1 MPRGRQKRVSA
12 GRRYTPTTSS
22 RRSRDGNGPDDA
34 AFVTAVTAVDDV
46 NNGAMNRRATS
57 GAPTHPRWDVASPA
71 NWSAS
76 LLRQT
81 IEDRGMKLP
90 SGIKKSQLLRIFLDN
105 FDTRSDPGR
114 NDAAHHLASSS
125 SRAMLPPAPPAT
137 GATTPLVTP
146 GPSTRW
152 GIAADCNR
160 MATMARRRQRH
171 FPSPAIT
178 TTTHAPNWRPP
189 TESVMLDTSPE
200 MEPLVDVVRALQ
212 ASMSAVASRLD
223 DMDER
228 PIAAG
233 QHYLQQNNPS
243 AIATPPATLHPI
255 EPVAQVAY
263 SLTTAMQGIERST
276 GISLRATDCSFQS
289 LPTSTATTSGIPSE
303 QLPAVETVSPAVRA
317 AIFNGNDINLA
328 TLLMPHSELNQP
340 RPMSS
345 DPRLNR
351 NLTLPEFICAFNKY
365 RNIMCEV
372 WNRRH
377 ELDKYEGIIVEIA
390 SKIEGTS
397 FYEYHRA
404 FSARSAALIQQQN
417 VKVDWGVR
425 DNGLFCSLFVG
436 QKANVCSLCGSGAH
450 LSNFCPLLANQ
461 KISNQ
466 QFPRGNGP
474 DRQSDIQGRP
484 RVSIGHQEICNNF
497 NSERGCSRPYCKFL
511 HSCLFCKGSHARMAC
526 PTKPEFRNRSGQRAK
541 TTNHY
546 PPKPTQ

>member
-1 MPRGRQKRVSA
+1 MS
-12 GRRYTPTTSS
+12 
-22 RRSRDGNGPDDA
+22 
-34 AFVTAVTAVDDV
+34 
-46 NNGAMNRRATS
+46 
-57 GAPTHPRWDVASPA
+57 
-71 NWSAS
+71 
-76 LLRQT
+76 
-81 IEDRGMKLP
+81 
-90 SGIKKSQLLRIFLDN
+90 
-105 FDTRSDPGR
+105 
-114 NDAAHHLASSS
+114 
-125 SRAMLPPAPPAT
+125 PPAPLAT
-137 GATTPLVTP
+137 GATTSLVTP

-160 MATMARRRQRH
+160 LATMARQRH
-171 FPSPAIT
+171 VPSPAFR
-178 TTTHAPNWRPP
+178 TTHARNWRPP
-189 TESVMLDTSPE
+189 TECVILDTSPE

-212 ASMSAVASRLD
+212 ASMSGVTSRLD
-223 DMDER
+223 NMDER
-228 PIAAG
+228 PIAAD
-233 QHYLQQNNPS
+233 QHNLQQNNSS
-243 AIATPPATLHPI
+243 AILTPPATLHPI
-255 EPVAQVAY
+255 VPVAQVDSSY
-263 SLTTAMQGIERST
+263 SLTSAMQAIERST
-276 GISLRATDCSFQS
+276 GKSLRASDCSFQL

-303 QLPAVETVSPAVRA
+303 QLPALETVSPAVSA

-328 TLLMPHSELNQP
+328 TLLMPLSELNQP

-351 NLTLPEFICAFNKY
+351 NLTLPKFICAFNKY

-397 FYEYHRA
+397 FYEYHRS
-404 FSARSAALIQQQN
+404 FSARAAVLIQQQN

-436 QKANVCSLCGSGAH
+436 QKANVCSLCGSVAH

-461 KISNQ
+461 KLSNQ

-474 DRQSDIQGRP
+474 DRQSYIQGRP
-484 RVSIGHQEICNNF
+484 RVSIGHQEICYNF

-511 HSCLFCKGSHARMAC
+511 HSCLFCKLQHARMAC
-526 PTKPEFRNRSGQRAK
+526 PTKPEFKNTSGQRAK
-541 TTNHY
+541 TPNHY

>member
-22 RRSRDGNGPDDA
+22 RRSRDRNGPDDA
-34 AFVTAVTAVDDV
+34 ACVTAVTAVDDV

-114 NDAAHHLASSS
+114 NDAAHHLTSSS

-160 MATMARRRQRH
+160 MATMARRRQ
-171 FPSPAIT
+171 
-178 TTTHAPNWRPP
+178 
-189 TESVMLDTSPE
+189 
-200 MEPLVDVVRALQ
+200 
-212 ASMSAVASRLD
+212 
-223 DMDER
+223 
-228 PIAAG
+228 
-233 QHYLQQNNPS
+233 
-243 AIATPPATLHPI
+243 
-255 EPVAQVAY
+255 
-263 SLTTAMQGIERST
+263 RST

-404 FSARSAALIQQQN
+404 FSARSAVLIQQQN

-461 KISNQ
+461 KLSNQ
-466 QFPRGNGP
+466 QFPRGIGP

-546 PPKPTQ
+546 PPKPTK